1 MRTWSWLS
9 REVMNSLRASV
20 GTRELRRI
28 SSSQNPAT
36 VAMPRLR
43 GVTSSS
49 TGAGGG
55 GAYTGGAGGTYAG
68 GGDPCAPGD
77 GRYGACAPAGG
88 YGACAPAGGYGA
100 RPPAGPGG
108 GYAGPAGSG

>member
-1 MRTWSWLS
+1 
-9 REVMNSLRASV
+9 MNSLRASV

-36 VAMPRLR
+36 VAMPRPR

-55 GAYTGGAGGTYAG
+55 ATGAGGAYAGTDGGTYVGADGEGTYIACGMGGGESGEGDGAWCTGGEYGDGDPCG
-68 GGDPCAPGD
+68 GGDG
-77 GRYGACAPAGG
+77 
-88 YGACAPAGGYGA
+88 
-100 RPPAGPGG
+100 
-108 GYAGPAGSG
+108 